1 MDDAKRENARAEH
14 KQLFQQERL
23 ASRVLML
30 QYLYSCD
37 SRQSWSATSEELD
50 SFFEMTAE
58 ADEQF
63 SEAAMKGGVKRA
75 RKLLPQLVER
85 VPELD
90 ELIVKAS
97 SHWSLRRMGR
107 MDLNI
112 LRLGAFEFL
121 HVQGITVAIA
131 INEAVELAKIYGQSD
146 ESHKFINGVL
156 QQIHN
161 TTAAKQP

>member
-1 MDDAKRENARAEH
+1 MDDAQKESAKTEH
-14 KQLFQQERL
+14 QQLFQQERK

-30 QYLYSCD
+30 QYLYGCD
-37 SRQSWSATSEELD
+37 CRQTWSATPEELD
-50 SFFEMTAE
+50 SFFALTAE
-58 ADEQF
+58 ADEQI

-75 RKLLPQLVER
+75 RKLLPQLCEL
-85 VPELD
+85 VPQLD

-97 SHWSLRRMGR
+97 DNWSLRRMGR
-107 MDLNI
+107 MDLSI

-121 HVQGITVAIA
+121 YVKGISVAIA

-146 ESHKFINGVL
+146 DSHKFINGVL

-161 TTAAKQP
+161 FTAAQQA